1 MKKVIVAGATGLVGS
16 TIISILEER
25 NFPISEIKFLAS
37 KNSVGEKIKF
47 KGKEIEIREL
57 KASEFDGFDLA
68 FALDGSLSKIFA
80 EEAKK
85 EELE

>member
-68 FALDGSLSKIFA
+68 FLPWMDLFQKFSQ
-80 EEAKK
+80 KK
-85 EELE
+85 LKKRS